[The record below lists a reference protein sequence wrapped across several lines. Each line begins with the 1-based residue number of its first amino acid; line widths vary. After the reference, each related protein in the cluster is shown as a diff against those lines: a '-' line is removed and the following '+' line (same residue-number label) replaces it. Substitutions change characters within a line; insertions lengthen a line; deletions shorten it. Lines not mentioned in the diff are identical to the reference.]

1 MYGQTGAWR
10 VPGYT
15 ELRELGTGAAGQVV
29 LARHDADGTPVAI
42 KYLSQELLADPN
54 FIARFRHEAR
64 LLALMDRNPHAARFY
79 EYVEQ
84 PHGAAIVM
92 ELVDGVSLRAMIR
105 SEGPTGPEAALAV
118 LKGSLIGLAI
128 AHDMGVV
135 HRDFK
140 PENVMVDGNGHS
152 KLVDFGIAAHAGEG
166 MPASGTPS
174 YMAPEQWAGAPAGPS
189 TDVYAATV
197 VFFECLTGQRPFQAN
212 NLAALAHQ
220 HQTAQPP
227 VEQLQPQLQGLIQRG
242 MAKHPQER
250 PASAHAFLQELEAV
264 AVETYGPQWE
274 ERGRRRLAA
283 LAGLLAA
290 FFPFAAAIPEAHTQ
304 LADTQL
310 AADGEQYGGEYGG
323 GEETRKSGFF
333 SKAIVKISL
342 TVVGMAVI
350 AGGTAVLVGSISG
363 ATLSAGTTQLTPS
376 PLNTSATPDPLVEE
390 VDDGLIEEV
399 PVTET
404 PEVTESPDADGNQP
418 PVTQPT
424 QNAQPKPTQGPKPKP
439 TKKPTKKPTA
449 KPTKKPGGGGGGLE
463 EPGDPTATSEP
474 GDETPT
480 PTPSA
485 SPSTTPPTTP
495 PPSTPPPSTP
505 PPSTPPPSENPT
517 IEGPGSPGGPGS
529 TPPETPPT
537 RDTDE
542 PTTVPTVEPTTGETA
557 AAGFFAIGL
566 MTTGLVPATL
576 AVKRT
581 MAGRHRRRRK

>member
-29 LARHDADGTPVAI
+29 LARHDADGTLVAI
-42 KYLSQELLADPN
+42 KYLSQELRADLN

-140 PENVMVDGNGHS
+140 PENVMVDGDGHS
-152 KLVDFGIAAHAGEG
+152 KLVDFGIAARAGEG

-174 YMAPEQWAGAPAGPS
+174 YMAPEQWAGAPAGPT

-197 VFFECLTGQRPFQAN
+197 VFFECLTGQRPFQAG

-220 HQTAQPP
+220 HQAAP
-227 VEQLQPQLQGLIQRG
+227 VPLDQIQPQLRGLIERG
-242 MAKHPQER
+242 MSKHPQER
-250 PASAHAFLQELEAV
+250 PASAHAFLQELESV
-264 AVETYGPQWE
+264 ALETYGPQWE

-290 FFPFAAAIPEAHTQ
+290 FFPLAASVPQANTN

-310 AADGEQYGGEYGG
+310 AAGSEDFGD
-323 GEETRKSGFF
+323 EERKGGFF
-333 SKAIVKISL
+333 SKAFVKIGL

-376 PLNTSATPDPLVEE
+376 PVNTSSTPDPLVEE

-404 PEVTESPDADGNQP
+404 PEVTESPEADGNQP

-424 QNAQPKPTQGPKPKP
+424 SNVQPKPTQQPKPKP
-439 TKKPTKKPTA
+439 TKKPTKKPTP

-474 GDETPT
+474 GEETPT
-480 PTPSA
+480 P
-485 SPSTTPPTTP
+485 SPSPTPTTNSPTPTTP
-495 PPSTPPPSTP
+495 TSPTTSSEPSSPPPSS
-505 PPSTPPPSENPT
+505 PSNDPT
-517 IEGPGSPGGPGS
+517 ITRNTGSPGGGGPGSPS
-529 TPPETPPT
+529 S
-537 RDTDE
+537 E
-542 PTTVPTVEPTTGETA
+542 PTPEAEPTVEPTTGETA
-557 AAGFFAIGL
+557 AAGFFALGL

-576 AVKRT
+576 AVKRS

>member
-29 LARHDADGTPVAI
+29 LARHDADGTLVAI
-42 KYLSQELLADPN
+42 KYLSQELRADLN
-54 FIARFRHEAR
+54 FVARFRHEAR

-140 PENVMVDGNGHS
+140 PENVMVDGDGHS
-152 KLVDFGIAAHAGEG
+152 KLVDFGIAARAGEG

-174 YMAPEQWAGAPAGPS
+174 YMAPEQWAGAPAGPT

-220 HQTAQPP
+220 HQAAP
-227 VEQLQPQLQGLIQRG
+227 VPLEQIQPQLRGLIERG
-242 MAKHPQER
+242 MSKHPQER
-250 PASAHAFLQELEAV
+250 PASAHAFLQELESV
-264 AVETYGPQWE
+264 ALETYGPQWE

-290 FFPFAAAIPEAHTQ
+290 FFPLAAAVPEANTQ
-304 LADTQL
+304 LANTQL
-310 AADGEQYGGEYGG
+310 AAGGEDLGG
-323 GEETRKSGFF
+323 DEERRSGFF
-333 SKAIVKISL
+333 SKAFVKIGL

-363 ATLSAGTTQLTPS
+363 ATLSAGTTTLTPS
-376 PLNTSATPDPLVEE
+376 PVNTSTAPDPLVEE

-399 PVTET
+399 PVEES
-404 PEVTESPDADGNQP
+404 PEVTESPDADGTQP

-424 QNAQPKPTQGPKPKP
+424 SNTQPKPTQQPKPKP
-439 TKKPTKKPTA
+439 TKKPTKKPTP

-463 EPGDPTATSEP
+463 EPGDPTASSEP

-480 PTPSA
+480 PSPTPTSA
-485 SPSTTPPTTP
+485 SPTPTPTVSQTPTTSETPTTQPSTSTTPN
-495 PPSTPPPSTP
+495 S
-505 PPSTPPPSENPT
+505 
-517 IEGPGSPGGPGS
+517 GSPGGPAS
-529 TPPETPPT
+529 SPSEEPPPT

-542 PTTVPTVEPTTGETA
+542 PTLNPTVAPTTGETA
-557 AAGFFAIGL
+557 AAGFFALGL

-576 AVKRT
+576 AVKRS

>member
-42 KYLSQELLADPN
+42 KYLAPELLADHN

-152 KLVDFGIAAHAGEG
+152 KLVDFGIAARAGEG

-189 TDVYAATV
+189 TDVHAATV
-197 VFFECLTGQRPFQAN
+197 VFFECLTGQRPVPGQQPGRAGPPAPDDRAAHRGDPAAAARPHRARHGQAP
-212 NLAALAHQ
+212 A
-220 HQTAQPP
+220 
-227 VEQLQPQLQGLIQRG
+227 
-242 MAKHPQER
+242 ER

-310 AADGEQYGGEYGG
+310 AAGGEQFDGGPGVED
-323 GEETRKSGFF
+323 EERKSGFF
-333 SKAIVKISL
+333 SKAIVKVGL

-350 AGGTAVLVGSISG
+350 VRRHGRAGRLDQRRHPVGRDDP
-363 ATLSAGTTQLTPS
+363 AHPEPDQHLLDPRPAGRGGRRR
-376 PLNTSATPDPLVEE
+376 PDRRGPGHRDPRGHRV
-390 VDDGLIEEV
+390 
-399 PVTET
+399 
-404 PEVTESPDADGNQP
+404 ARRRRQP
-418 PVTQPT
+418 APVTQPT
-424 QNAQPKPTQGPKPKP
+424 QNAQPKPTQQPKPKP

-449 KPTKKPGGGGGGLE
+449 KPTKKPGGGGGLE

-474 GDETPT
+474 GEESPT
-480 PTPSA
+480 PEPVPDHGDAHADAFEQPDDSDARTVVDS
-485 SPSTTPPTTP
+485 SLD
-495 PPSTPPPSTP
+495 
-505 PPSTPPPSENPT
+505 
-517 IEGPGSPGGPGS
+517 SPGQH
-529 TPPETPPT
+529 
-537 RDTDE
+537 
-542 PTTVPTVEPTTGETA
+542 
-557 AAGFFAIGL
+557 AAGGFARWPRYPVHG
-566 MTTGLVPATL
+566 AH
-576 AVKRT
+576 A
-581 MAGRHRRRRK
+581 

>member
-42 KYLSQELLADPN
+42 KYLSPELLADPN

-84 PHGAAIVM
+84 PYGAAIVM

-152 KLVDFGIAAHAGEG
+152 KLVDFGIAARAGEG

-227 VEQLQPQLQGLIQRG
+227 IEHIQPQLHGLIARG

-250 PASAHAFLQELEAV
+250 PASAHAFLQELESV

-310 AADGEQYGGEYGG
+310 AAGGEQYGGEYGG
-323 GEETRKSGFF
+323 GEEPTRKGFF

-399 PVTET
+399 PITET
-404 PEVTESPDADGNQP
+404 PEVTESPDSATDGGDQP

-424 QNAQPKPTQGPKPKP
+424 SNAQPKPTQGPKPKP
-439 TKKPTKKPTA
+439 TKKPTKKPTT

-474 GDETPT
+474 GEESPSPSPTPTTASPT
-480 PTPSA
+480 PTPPA
-485 SPSTTPPTTP
+485 ETPTVTPPAETPTTNPST
-495 PPSTPPPSTP
+495 S
-505 PPSTPPPSENPT
+505 N
-517 IEGPGSPGGPGS
+517 PGSPGGPG
-529 TPPETPPT
+529 TPPAETPPT
-537 RDTDE
+537 RDTEE
-542 PTTVPTVEPTTGETA
+542 PTVEPSVEPTTGEAA
-557 AAGFFAIGL
+557 AAGFFALGL

-576 AVKRT
+576 AVKRS

>member
-29 LARHDADGTPVAI
+29 LARHDADGTLVAI
-42 KYLSQELLADPN
+42 KYLSQELRADLN

-140 PENVMVDGNGHS
+140 PENVMVDGDGHS
-152 KLVDFGIAAHAGEG
+152 KLVDFGIAARAGEG

-174 YMAPEQWAGAPAGPS
+174 YMAPEQWAGAPAGPT

-197 VFFECLTGQRPFQAN
+197 VFFECLTGQRPFQAG

-220 HQTAQPP
+220 HQAAP
-227 VEQLQPQLQGLIQRG
+227 VPLDQIQPQLRGLIERG
-242 MAKHPQER
+242 MSKHPQER
-250 PASAHAFLQELEAV
+250 PASAHAFLQDLESV
-264 AVETYGPQWE
+264 AIETYGPQWE

-290 FFPFAAAIPEAHTQ
+290 FFPLAAAVPQANTQ

-310 AADGEQYGGEYGG
+310 AAGGEDFGD
-323 GEETRKSGFF
+323 EERKGGFF
-333 SKAIVKISL
+333 SKAFVKIGL

-363 ATLSAGTTQLTPS
+363 ATLSAGTTSLTPS
-376 PLNTSATPDPLVEE
+376 PVNTSTTPDPLVEE

-404 PEVTESPDADGNQP
+404 PEVTESPDAGATQP

-424 QNAQPKPTQGPKPKP
+424 SNPQPKPTQQPKPKP
-439 TKKPTKKPTA
+439 TKKPTKKPTP

-480 PTPSA
+480 P
-485 SPSTTPPTTP
+485 SPSPTPTTP
-495 PPSTPPPSTP
+495 TTSSSPSGEPSATSSPDPQPSTST
-505 PPSTPPPSENPT
+505 STTSSTGGSTSGSPGGG
-517 IEGPGSPGGPGS
+517 GPGSPES
-529 TPPETPPT
+529 EESPT
-537 RDTDE
+537 RNTE
-542 PTTVPTVEPTTGETA
+542 KPTVEPTTGETA
-557 AAGFFAIGL
+557 AAGFFALGL

-576 AVKRT
+576 AVKRS

>member
-42 KYLSQELLADPN
+42 KYLAPELLADHN

-152 KLVDFGIAAHAGEG
+152 KLVDFGIAARAGEG

-197 VFFECLTGQRPFQAN
+197 VFFECLTGQRPFRAN

-220 HQTAQPP
+220 HQTTAPP
-227 VEQLQPQLQGLIQRG
+227 IEEIQPQLRGLIERG

-304 LADTQL
+304 LANTQL
-310 AADGEQYGGEYGG
+310 AAGGEQFDGGPDPDDE
-323 GEETRKSGFF
+323 RKSGFF
-333 SKAIVKISL
+333 SKAIVKIGL

-376 PLNTSATPDPLVEE
+376 PINTSSTPDPLVEE

-424 QNAQPKPTQGPKPKP
+424 QNAQPKPTQQPKPKP

-474 GDETPT
+474 GEETPT
-480 PTPSA
+480 PSPSPTTATPTPTVSNSPEPSA
-485 SPSTTPPTTP
+485 TSSGTTSTPPTQPSSP
-495 PPSTPPPSTP
+495 PP
-505 PPSTPPPSENPT
+505 
-517 IEGPGSPGGPGS
+517 PGSPGGPGS
-529 TPPETPPT
+529 TPPETPT
-537 RDTDE
+537 SRDTDE
-542 PTTVPTVEPTTGETA
+542 PTLSPTVEPTTGETA
-557 AAGFFAIGL
+557 AAGFFALGL

-581 MAGRHRRRRK
+581 MAGRHRRRRQ